1 MSGRDYSKLAN
12 GWEFIEDTAYDNE
25 SDLLHELRRQ
35 ALDAGFEQGSAAQ
48 ARFMAIQVRQIRA
61 RSVIILG
68 TGALVE
74 TIHLIGALNALSTA
88 TPGQLTA
95 VDSSAQGTV
104 LIRKAF
110 NRMQDH
116 THVKLRVVN
125 AKADVF
131 LPRLNPGD
139 YDMVIVTGDE
149 QNYSGAFDHAYRLL
163 RRDGVLMLCDALAL
177 HNGASANP
185 SPRSQTEASGQE
197 HGGQRQNSQRDRA
210 LHMCQLIDDAFDD
223 ERFDSAL
230 IPVGTGMILSVK
242 R

>member
-35 ALDAGFEQGSAAQ
+35 ALEAGFEQGSAAQ
-48 ARFMAIQVRQIRA
+48 ARFMAIQVRQTRA

-74 TIHLIGALNALSTA
+74 TVHLIGALNALPDDV
-88 TPGQLTA
+88 PGQLTA
-95 VDSSAQGTV
+95 VDSSAQGTT
-104 LIRKAF
+104 LIRRAF
-110 NRMQDH
+110 ARMQDH

-149 QNYSGAFDHAYRLL
+149 QNYSGAFDHADRLL

-177 HNGASANP
+177 RGAIDTSDAGSPATASA
-185 SPRSQTEASGQE
+185 TASSDANG
-197 HGGQRQNSQRDRA
+197 RMMR
-210 LHMCQLIDDAFDD
+210 MCQLIDDAFDD

-230 IPVGTGMILSVK
+230 IPVGTGMILSIK